1 MTVPIGTIMAYA
13 GDNSGDSRGYLQEQG
28 WLLCNGEQYPIS
40 DYPQLFHIIGT
51 YYGTSTQSGGFV
63 VPDLR
68 GRFVRGVDHG
78 AERDPDAAQRTPSG
92 PGGNVGD
99 HVGSVQKSKSGLVW
113 NGGHMRGAGDYGAV
127 FPDLPNDEIGES
139 RPVNIYV
146 NWIIKARDVG

>member
-13 GDNSGDSRGYLQEQG
+13 GDNSGESIGYLQEQG
-28 WLLCNGEQYPIS
+28 WLFCNGKPYSSTEYEH
-40 DYPQLFHIIGT
+40 LFHIIGT
-51 YYGTSTQSGGFV
+51 YYGTAETPGNFL

-78 AERDPDAAQRTPSG
+78 AERDPDASKRTPSG
-92 PGGNVGD
+92 PGGHVGD
-99 HVGSVQKSKSGLVW
+99 HVGSLQESKPGVVW
-113 NGGHMRGAGDYGAV
+113 NKGHIHSGGDYGAV
-127 FPDLPNDEIGES
+127 FPELPNDKFGES

>member
-13 GDNSGDSRGYLQEQG
+13 GDNKGESRGYLHEQG
-28 WLLCNGEQYPIS
+28 WLFCDGESYS
-40 DYPQLFHIIGT
+40 VEEYEHLFYIIGT
-51 YYGTSTQSGGFV
+51 YYGTAESAGNFV

-78 AERDPDAAQRTPSG
+78 AERDPDAAKRTPSG
-92 PGGNVGD
+92 PGGSVGD
-99 HVGSVQKSKSGLVW
+99 HVGSVQKPGLVW
-113 NGGHMRGAGDYGAV
+113 NGGHMRGGGSYGAV
-127 FPDLPNDEIGES
+127 FPGSDTETGEC